1 MSLAPVDS
9 GQGGLLA
16 ERERGRERRTRG
28 PTRAREARTGERSAS
43 RSKIHGREKTTT
55 TTSTTTGTT
64 IFLPVDTGDHE
75 KSLAA
80 SASASAAG
88 EAGYHIASRS
98 SNDRNPS
105 NDAARHLSLRR
116 TSCVHQIL
124 QLLPAFLRTYFALL
138 PLSLSLLLLTEELI
152 IRLPFF
158 LPLRFLGL
166 PSIRDP
172 ARSRCISWTGNESR
186 KTRER

>member
-64 IFLPVDTGDHE
+64 IFLPVDTGITRRVLLLLLLLLLVR
-75 KSLAA
+75 LATTSPRDRATIETPRTTPPVTCPSVGQVA
-80 SASASAAG
+80 STRFYNYSQPFC
-88 EAGYHIASRS
+88 ELTTSRS
-98 SNDRNPS
+98 
-105 NDAARHLSLRR
+105 
-116 TSCVHQIL
+116 
-124 QLLPAFLRTYFALL
+124 F
-138 PLSLSLLLLTEELI
+138 LSLS
-152 IRLPFF
+152 RFSS
-158 LPLRFLGL
+158 LRK
-166 PSIRDP
+166 
-172 ARSRCISWTGNESR
+172 N
-186 KTRER
+186 

>member
-16 ERERGRERRTRG
+16 EREREGEGEREKDERAHKSSRSAHRREIRFEIED
-28 PTRAREARTGERSAS
+28 PRTGEDN
-43 RSKIHGREKTTT
+43 HDHEHDDWDDDLP
-55 TTSTTTGTT
+55 TGGH
-64 IFLPVDTGDHE
+64 GDHE

-80 SASASAAG
+80 SASASAG

-124 QLLPAFLRTYFALL
+124 QLLPAFLRTYYFALL

-172 ARSRCISWTGNESR
+172 VAITLYLLDW
-186 KTRER
+186 K